1 MSIVFIGIGSNL
13 GNRSDYISK
22 AIDCLRGIPNII
34 VDKVSSIIETKPQD
48 AIGQKDYLN
57 AVIKLK
63 TDLTALGLLKELKR
77 IEDNLGRVRSFKNAP
92 RTIDLDILLYGEEA
106 IDEPNLKIPHPRMFE
121 RKFVIEPLLEIW
133 EKGNSSLFKW
143 RP

>member
-34 VDKVSSIIETKPQD
+34 IDKVSSIIETKPQD
-48 AIGQKDYLN
+48 AIGQRDYLN
-57 AVIKLK
+57 AAIKLR
-63 TDLTALGLLKELKR
+63 TDLTALDLLKELNR
-77 IEDNLGRVRSFKNAP
+77 IEENLGRARSSKNAP
-92 RTIDLDILLYGEEA
+92 RTIDLDILLYGEEV
-106 IDEPNLKIPHPRMFE
+106 INEPNLKVPHPRMLE